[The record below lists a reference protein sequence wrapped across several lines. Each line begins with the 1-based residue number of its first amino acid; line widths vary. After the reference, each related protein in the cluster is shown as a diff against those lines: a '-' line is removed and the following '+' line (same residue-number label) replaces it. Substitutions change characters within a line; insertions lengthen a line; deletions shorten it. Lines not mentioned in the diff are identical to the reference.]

1 MSTDRILQFEL
12 ARLNAHLPG
21 QRITLKD
28 ALSSSNP
35 QVVAKDGSKH
45 KFERME
51 LEYISKIVHADD
63 WDKLRLPILIGV
75 NPKLGRG
82 AAEISGEVEVK
93 VISQVLGKDMSR
105 PRDRDISPGDSRR
118 PRQTSNHYPIFLHGG
133 VDGSSQENIAIRVV
147 LSAHGC
153 DDIRWFGRSCYD
165 YSKSSHDRSSHSRL
179 LVLLGMYGIDIHDV
193 KKAGG
198 DA

>member
-12 ARLNAHLPG
+12 AHLNAHLPE

-45 KFERME
+45 KFEHVE

-63 WDKLRLPILIGV
+63 WDKLRLPILIAI

-82 AAEISGEVEVK
+82 AAEISGEIEVK
-93 VISQVLGKDMSR
+93 VISQVLGKTC
-105 PRDRDISPGDSRR
+105 RD
-118 PRQTSNHYPIFLHGG
+118 
-133 VDGSSQENIAIRVV
+133 QEIVIYRSEIAVV
-147 LSAHGC
+147 RAKLPTVTQYFFMVG
-153 DDIRWFGRSCYD
+153 
-165 YSKSSHDRSSHSRL
+165 
-179 LVLLGMYGIDIHDV
+179 
-193 KKAGG
+193 
-198 DA
+198 

>member
-12 ARLNAHLPG
+12 ARLNAHLPE

-35 QVVAKDGSKH
+35 QVVAKDGSKY
-45 KFERME
+45 KFERVE

-63 WDKLRLPILIGV
+63 WDKLRLPILIAV

-93 VISQVLGKDMSR
+93 VISQVLGKEC
-105 PRDRDISPGDSRR
+105 RDREIVIYR
-118 PRQTSNHYPIFLHGG
+118 P
-133 VDGSSQENIAIRVV
+133 EIAVV
-147 LSAHGC
+147 RAKLPTTTQYFFMVG
-153 DDIRWFGRSCYD
+153 
-165 YSKSSHDRSSHSRL
+165 
-179 LVLLGMYGIDIHDV
+179 
-193 KKAGG
+193 
-198 DA
+198 

>member
-1 MSTDRILQFEL
+1 MSTDRIIQFEL

-93 VISQVLGKDMSR
+93 VISQVLGKECRDQEIVIYR
-105 PRDRDISPGDSRR
+105 P
-118 PRQTSNHYPIFLHGG
+118 
-133 VDGSSQENIAIRVV
+133 EIAVV
-147 LSAHGC
+147 RAKLPTATQYFFMVG
-153 DDIRWFGRSCYD
+153 
-165 YSKSSHDRSSHSRL
+165 
-179 LVLLGMYGIDIHDV
+179 
-193 KKAGG
+193 
-198 DA
+198 